1 MDKVSK
7 SFDGFKAIENIC
19 LSIQKG
25 SIYGLIG
32 SNGAGKTTLIKILA
46 GVYLEDQG
54 SATIDDEPIF
64 ENSSSKRENLLYSG
78 SALFFTA
85 LYSKAN
91 GCILSKHLSSMESGT
106 V

>member
-1 MDKVSK
+1 MIKMDQVSK
-7 SFDGFKAIENIC
+7 SFDGFKAIEGIC

-54 SATIDDEPIF
+54 RATIDDEPIF
-64 ENSSSKRENLLYSG
+64 RMP
-78 SALFFTA
+78 A
-85 LYSKAN
+85 
-91 GCILSKHLSSMESGT
+91 
-106 V
+106 